1 MYSQRHYNAAVW
13 SHPFQLDWGSILQ
26 MFISWILIRWLNES
40 PVYFT
45 LICFVWP
52 PHALNHYHGDAYIYL
67 TGFLSIWLA
76 TSAWP
81 YNTRAWCGE
90 FLVRIDLQYY
100 CFCLRIYIDGLVQ
113 ERCNSSALAMELHL
127 SGTNL
132 SICGQ
137 NLVNITPLQSLSGT
151 ALKNID

>member
-1 MYSQRHYNAAVW
+1 MYSQRHHNATVW
-13 SHPFQLDWGSILQ
+13 SHPLQLDWGNILQ
-26 MFISWILIRWLNES
+26 MFISWMLIIWLNES

-52 PHALNHYHGDAYIYL
+52 HMLLIITMAMRIYL

-76 TSAWP
+76 TSTWP
-81 YNTRAWCGE
+81 CNTRAWCGD
-90 FLVRIDLQYY
+90 FLVRIDLQYHCY
-100 CFCLRIYIDGLVQ
+100 CLSIYIDGLVQ

-127 SGTNL
+127 SCTNL

-137 NLVNITPLQSLSGT
+137 NLVNITPLQSVSGT